1 VPNLSYYASFT
12 VILAGFA
19 QNGPED
25 KAFELFAEMA
35 GEGNPCTGHQEVL
48 QKEHPC
54 LQWFDQYVS
63 KVCRVARVSV
73 AELRRKL
80 WAGQLEKKHRKFVF
94 KHTTLLKHKCIGYR
108 SAGTYIYI
116 YILLV

>member
-35 GEGNPCTGHQEVL
+35 GEGD
-48 QKEHPC
+48 PC
-54 LQWFDQYVS
+54 LKWFDQYVS
-63 KVCRVARVSV
+63 KVCRVL
-73 AELRRKL
+73 EL
-80 WAGQLEKKHRKFVF
+80 QEFVQVF
-94 KHTTLLKHKCIGYR
+94 G
-108 SAGTYIYI
+108 
-116 YILLV
+116 

>member
-35 GEGNPCTGHQEVL
+35 GEGNPC
-48 QKEHPC
+48 

-63 KVCRVARVSV
+63 KVCRVARVCPSAWMRHPV
-73 AELRRKL
+73 KTQFQSA
-80 WAGQLEKKHRKFVF
+80 
-94 KHTTLLKHKCIGYR
+94 LLLY
-108 SAGTYIYI
+108 SPVLDNAM
-116 YILLV
+116 

>member
-63 KVCRVARVSV
+63 KVCRVGRVCPSV
-73 AELRRKL
+73 WMRHPVKTQFQSA
-80 WAGQLEKKHRKFVF
+80 
-94 KHTTLLKHKCIGYR
+94 LLLY
-108 SAGTYIYI
+108 SPVLDNAM
-116 YILLV
+116 